1 MAFLDKIAKQER
13 TGAGIAGVNVD
24 TGITNMINPKN
35 FDGTPIKT
43 IGTMS
48 TYQLDVLDTIEKFAK
63 DVDKARTENAKIK
76 LGLDLENARL
86 DLEEKWSGV
95 HDRYTNDDTWN
106 SYLEDKKKLL
116 SEQSKMISSMK
127 YMSMEEKK
135 LAIEKNDIAYRE
147 DYAKNL
153 GMRTDA
159 VAKREADNA
168 RGNLEQ
174 IVTITSNLGI
184 HDDKKAQE
192 NYKTMVNQ
200 INVLKEFAG
209 LSNEQALVMYGNYV
223 TKAEMGRQENYL
235 EQVVMNEDLTFEQ
248 REAKLNEL
256 KKVMDNKD
264 LMRAYAKEMTDLFTT
279 DNKEEAE
286 EYLYTKL
293 TDESSKVIN
302 RMSNQFKRV
311 KRERQEA
318 ERARQREIKARVRM
332 ENQQQK
338 QAEYIMSLYTENAL
352 NERDALTLANIYAQK
367 KGSKK
372 FGMMDFLNNPVYI
385 ESVTD
390 KSWDTFG
397 DVNNTETLKVL
408 TPSLIKSVK
417 ERMEN
422 LKANPNNTLKDYY
435 APIYEM
441 ADELSQG
448 DKAQRINILKDY
460 GLATNIDPS
469 ILINGENNERYYKVA
484 QSMNKGAEVYNDL
497 KDDINRD
504 KFVKIR
510 NNDKF
515 RKLSAQ
521 FSSDRELG
529 DEKALQYLTGEAV
542 KNYGETNTR
551 SNLISSLNNTLNK
564 KIDMKIS
571 KNDVAIASEFT
582 SKRKNYQYTKLKDKR
597 QKTINNNN
605 TKNTQTKTKS
615 SVLNEAQNSAF
626 GG

>member
-24 TGITNMINPKN
+24 TGIANMISPKN
-35 FDGTPIKT
+35 FDGTPIKA

-76 LGLDLENARL
+76 LGLDLENARI

-95 HDRYTNDDTWN
+95 HDKYTNDDTWN

-159 VAKREADNA
+159 VSKREADNA

-302 RMSNQFKRV
+302 RMSNQFKKV
-311 KRERQEA
+311 KKERQEA
-318 ERARQREIKARVRM
+318 ERARARAAAAEARARKRAEKERMQMLQANFNIAYNSGNYTTM
-332 ENQQQK
+332 ENAITAK
-338 QAEYIMSLYTENAL
+338 TSKGVRYDDRIAGEINAL
-352 NERDALTLANIYAQK
+352 ESGNI
-367 KGSKK
+367 
-372 FGMMDFLNNPVYI
+372 NNSRIYHI
-385 ESVTD
+385 T
-390 KSWDTFG
+390 G
-397 DVNNTETLKVL
+397 
-408 TPSLIKSVK
+408 KSVK
-417 ERMEN
+417 E
-422 LKANPNNTLKDYY
+422 
-435 APIYEM
+435 
-441 ADELSQG
+441 
-448 DKAQRINILKDY
+448 IN
-460 GLATNIDPS
+460 A
-469 ILINGENNERYYKVA
+469 NNEYI
-484 QSMNKGAEVYNDL
+484 KGYVP
-497 KDDINRD
+497 
-504 KFVKIR
+504 
-510 NNDKF
+510 
-515 RKLSAQ
+515 
-521 FSSDRELG
+521 
-529 DEKALQYLTGEAV
+529 
-542 KNYGETNTR
+542 ETVLDNMR
-551 SNLISSLNNTLNK
+551 V
-564 KIDMKIS
+564 
-571 KNDVAIASEFT
+571 DVANSIRDGKSESQAIIDVASTYSGDNPEMT
-582 SKRKNYQYTKLKDKR
+582 QLVVNSLTQDGGYTKSIDVGLKK
-597 QKTINNNN
+597 QE
-605 TKNTQTKTKS
+605 
-615 SVLNEAQNSAF
+615 L
-626 GG
+626 